1 MYQAMYRKYRPKTFN
16 ELVGQD
22 VIKKTILNEI
32 KNDKLS
38 HAYLFTGPRGTGKT
52 SVAKLIAKLINCEN
66 KDNYL
71 PCDKCVS
78 CTQINNGNNTDI
90 IEIDAASNNG
100 VDEIRELKSKI
111 NLVPSSSRYKVYIID
126 EIHMMTTNAFNAL
139 LKTIEEPPKHVI
151 FILATTDPQKIPTTI
166 LSRCQ
171 RFDFKK
177 ITDEI
182 ILEKLNDIVKEEKI
196 IIDKDVLIEIARI
209 SDGGLRDAIGLLD
222 QLHSY
227 VEEKIVIED
236 FNEIVGLVNKKDLE
250 LFLENLKTSNLEK
263 TMEYLKYITKSSKDI
278 VNIMSTIIDIMREQ
292 MLENYKKNNKKH
304 LTMLKSANDY
314 YNQMKSTNNPTLLFE
329 LFVIENLEAESI
341 NVERIKIVDKIET
354 IIEKPEIQ
362 KTKEEEKI
370 NVTEEQN
377 KEKTSSIDLDFEQIK
392 TIRIN
397 NALANLEKRS
407 ISKISKEM
415 EDLVDFSVKTKYK
428 KVVSILMDGQI
439 KAYGNNQIIYVFEEV
454 YCANIFNENIAI
466 IEEIVFE
473 KTGNKHKVIAVTKQ
487 EWETIKKEFNDK
499 TKKYSYVEENFNI
512 QLFAKNTSKKEDT
525 DSNKITRMFGDIVN
539 YK

>member
-1 MYQAMYRKYRPKTFN
+1 MYQAMYRKYRPKTFD
-16 ELVGQD
+16 ELVGQE

-32 KNDKLS
+32 KHNKIS

-66 KDNYL
+66 RDNYL

-111 NLVPSSSRYKVYIID
+111 NLVPSSSKYKVYIID
-126 EIHMMTTNAFNAL
+126 EIHMMTTSAFNAL

-151 FILATTDPQKIPTTI
+151 FILATTDPQKIPSTV

-177 ITDEI
+177 IPDEI
-182 ILEKLNDIVKEEKI
+182 IYEKLKEITKEEKI
-196 IIDKDVLIEIARI
+196 SIEETVLLEIARI

-222 QLHSY
+222 QLQSY
-227 VEEKIVIED
+227 VESKITINH
-236 FNEIVGLVNKKDLE
+236 FNEIVGIVNKKDLE
-250 LFLENLKTSNLEK
+250 KFLEDLKDSNIEK
-263 TMEYLKYITKSSKDI
+263 TIEYLKYITTSSKDI
-278 VNIMSTIIDIMREQ
+278 VNIMTTIIDIMREQ
-292 MLENYKKNNKKH
+292 MLENYKNNNQKH
-304 LTMLKSANDY
+304 LKILKSANDY
-314 YNQMKSTNNPTLLFE
+314 HNQMKSTNNPTLLFE
-329 LFVIENLEAESI
+329 LFVIENIEIESN
-341 NVERIKIVDKIET
+341 NVEKLEPKEQIKPSEADRET
-354 IIEKPEIQ
+354 KSLE
-362 KTKEEEKI
+362 TKVELA
-370 NVTEEQN
+370 N
-377 KEKTSSIDLDFEQIK
+377 KEKEKQNKDGSIDLDFEQIK
-392 TIRIN
+392 SIRIN
-397 NALANLEKRS
+397 NALANLEKKM
-407 ISKISKEM
+407 ISKISKDM
-415 EDLVDFSVKTKYK
+415 EDLIDFSVKPKYK

-439 KAYGNNQIIYVFEEV
+439 KAYGNNQIIYVFEEL
-454 YCANIFNENIAI
+454 YCTNIFNENISI
-466 IEEIVFE
+466 IEEIVYE
-473 KTGNKHKVIAVTKQ
+473 KTGNKHKVIAVSKQ

-512 QLFAKNTSKKEDT
+512 QLFAKKNNRKNDLE
-525 DSNKITRMFGDIVN
+525 SNKITEIFGDIVN